1 MPDLSISQNFLTDT
15 KLVRQLALKAGI
27 SKDDTVLDI
36 GAGKGIIT
44 EVLAGLAGSVISLEL
59 DPKLHTELKEKFSA
73 HSHVQSLNENFLLHP
88 LPLKT
93 YKVFSNIPFS
103 ITSLIVN
110 KLLFTGRVPEDTFL
124 VVQKEAADR
133 FMGKG
138 EGYLF
143 SLLTQPFFDFSVFY
157 KFKREDFTPRP
168 LVDVVMLRIRKKRE
182 PLITRDLRDEY
193 LDFICYVV
201 NQQKPTLKLR
211 LNRLFTAIQYYR
223 ISDELKFS
231 VTSKV
236 KDLTFSQWLLLFERY
251 VFFVDRE
258 KKSITDGSYAN
269 YRKVTSGS
277 NKVTRTKVRRP
288 LQIN

>member
-1 MPDLSISQNFLTDT
+1 VPDLSISQNFLTDA
-15 KLVRQLALKAGI
+15 KLIRRLAIKAGI
-27 SKDDTVLDI
+27 SKDDVVLDI
-36 GAGKGIIT
+36 GSGKGIIT
-44 EVLAGLAGSVISLEL
+44 EVLASIADSVISLEL
-59 DPKLHTELKEKFSA
+59 DPKLHAQVREKFSGD
-73 HSHVQSLNENFLLHP
+73 SHVHVLNENFLLYS
-88 LPLKT
+88 LPLKP

-168 LVDVVMLRIRKKRE
+168 LVNVVMLRMRKKKE
-182 PLITRDLRDEY
+182 PLIALNLREQY
-193 LDFICYVV
+193 LDFVCYVV

-211 LNRLFTAIQYYR
+211 LNRLFTALQYYR
-223 ISDELKFS
+223 ISDELNFS

-236 KDLTFSQWLLLFERY
+236 KDLTLPQWISLFERY
-251 VFFVDRE
+251 VSFVDSE
-258 KKSITDGSYAN
+258 KKSITGGSYSK
-269 YRKVTSGS
+269 YRKVTSGLG
-277 NKVTRTKVRRP
+277 KVTRTKARRP
-288 LQIN
+288 L